1 MKFRLILILLLTT
14 LQVKAQKLGNYFQY
28 STFNTTP
35 YINSRIQPINE
46 NQYFWILDNNGISSP
61 QNIKVDS
68 LVLINF
74 LDNYR
79 KNLTYPN
86 FNSHDLAV
94 LWMNKK
100 TPNWIVNF
108 STTPINAKTGSIM
121 AVNTLTAGN
130 DLILY
135 CKVTGDSIKAHSE
148 SGQISAINIPDTAG
162 YAVIK
167 INQKA
172 EVSLENFFVTG
183 STNNITK
190 LLWANDQ
197 KYSVYFFTSTP
208 PRAQLPFYKRIPTQ
222 NLLPDSQTTAIIL
235 QYKFGSTAVINSMTG
250 TFPVVFNPLT
260 SNRSFINNKV
270 LIAGTYESVFGNRF
284 PYNHVYKT
292 NTGSTIPLKKP
303 INFSKKRNY
312 LFWINI
318 NMENWT
324 LDEVEYLNTS
334 DSINSYFLDCGQLKN
349 AYWFQS
355 MNLDS
360 IALNQNTLKWQKSNG
375 YSKSLFTYDP
385 NTKTLNTMGF
395 PDGIIDVYADG
406 DSLLMVGGDNTK
418 ASNNLMVDM
427 DKSPYFHYPIK
438 KGKYI
443 AQFTPTGKLLWGR
456 DEDVTTNSE
465 GSIRFI
471 SHNGGRYL
479 SIFNEIR
486 NDLDL
491 GFKKAIKF
499 PLNSISGTVTQLSKA
514 PICDFD
520 IELITYNHVT
530 INYKGALNANFYF
543 KYGDGSKDSNYN
555 QRYFIH
561 SYKKTGTFLL
571 YCIAKNDF
579 GRDTAYYEIDIY
591 DIVSTTKLNKNND
604 IKLFPNPTENTLSWE
619 AESTTHVDIFDA
631 NAKFIE
637 RIQTT
642 QNSINITHLPAGLYM
657 VSVHTKNGSFINKI
671 IKQ

>member
-1 MKFRLILILLLTT
+1 MR
-14 LQVKAQKLGNYFQY
+14 AQKLGNYFQY

-35 YINSRIQPINE
+35 YTNSRIQPINE

-61 QNIKVDS
+61 QNIKLDS
-68 LVLINF
+68 LVLLNF
-74 LDNYR
+74 LENYR
-79 KNLTYPN
+79 KNLSYPN
-86 FNSHDLAV
+86 FNSHDLAI

-100 TPNWIVNF
+100 NPNWVVNF
-108 STTPINAKTGSIM
+108 STTPLNSKNGSIM
-121 AVNTLTAGN
+121 AINTLTAGN

-135 CKVTGDSIKAHSE
+135 CKVTCDSIKAYSE

-167 INQKA
+167 ISQKA

-183 STNNITK
+183 NTNNITK

-197 KYSVYFFTSTP
+197 KYCIYFFTSTP

-260 SNRSFINNKV
+260 SNRCFNNNNV

-284 PYNHVYKT
+284 PYNPVYKT
-292 NTGSTIPLKKP
+292 NTGSTVPLIKP

-334 DSINSYFLDCGQLKN
+334 DSINSYFFDCGQLKN
-349 AYWFQS
+349 SYWFQC

-360 IALNQNTLKWQKSNG
+360 IALNQSNLKWQKPNG
-375 YSKSLFTYDP
+375 YSKTLFTYNP
-385 NTKTLNTMGF
+385 KTKSLNTTGF

-406 DSLLMVGGDNTK
+406 DSLLIIGGDNTK
-418 ASNNLMVDM
+418 ASNDLMVDM

-443 AQFTPTGKLLWGR
+443 AEFTPTGNLIWAR
-456 DEDVTTNSE
+456 DEDITTNSE

-471 SHNGGRYL
+471 SHNGGRYF

-499 PLNSISGTVTQLSKA
+499 PLNSIIGTVTQLSKA

-520 IELITYNHVT
+520 IEQITYNHVT
-530 INYKGALNANFYF
+530 INYKGALNANFYYKF
-543 KYGDGSKDSNYN
+543 GDGSKDSNYN

-579 GRDTAYYEIDIY
+579 GRDTAYYELDIY
-591 DIVSTTKLNKNND
+591 DIVSTTKLNKNNS

-619 AESTTHVDIFDA
+619 AEATTHVDIFDT

-642 QNSINITHLPAGLYM
+642 QNSINIGHLPAGIYM
-657 VSVHTKNGSFINKI
+657 VSVHTKNGSFINKVV
-671 IKQ
+671 KQ